1 MKSNDQIK
9 VTVGTNVFYVDR
21 KKLWKKSKWDT
32 EIDKDPTKNKQEI
45 SYGGGLLVV
54 RPEYKQRQIGEDE
67 LNIQCMY
74 DFYMASHLK
83 RQAERGVPNNNIVI
97 NDVLRKAGDIQNYD
111 DRQEF
116 IKNPS
121 YIHFDMQ
128 TGMLS
133 SIKQDSK
140 ITFPQHIKHLT
151 TQIRAHGDEER
162 TFISYNFK
170 EKKDLPIEGLVLDHM
185 ERIDDK
191 DFQKLDSFYLKS
203 GACHG
208 AYHDT
213 KTNIF
218 DEIQKKLKKCST
230 NHPQCFV
237 RLVKKDFVLIDS
249 AFFDN
254 HGNIHNFQPIPM
266 SENPD
271 KKVIYEE
278 LCKDKDKY
286 FDYYYV
292 TVSGVYKVP
301 HKLVHDRIKLIKN
314 GKFKEEFRKC
324 AMNGKNFK
332 KCFPRYDFKE
342 FYQANKLYNSVR
354 RNQPMSE
361 KKIINQV
368 KNNQVPAWLKDY
380 Y

>member
-1 MKSNDQIK
+1 MKSDDQIK
-9 VTVGTNVFYVDR
+9 VTVGNCAFYVDR
-21 KKLWKKSKWDT
+21 NKLWKKGKWDT
-32 EIDKDPTKNKQEI
+32 EINKDPTKNKQEI
-45 SYGGGLLVV
+45 SYGRGLWVV
-54 RPEYKQRQIGEDE
+54 RPEYKQRKIGEDE

-74 DFYMASHLK
+74 DCYMASHLK

-97 NDVLRKAGDIQNYD
+97 NDVLSKAGDIQNYN

-162 TFISYNFK
+162 TFISYNVK

-185 ERIDDK
+185 QRIDDK

-218 DEIQKKLKKCST
+218 DEIQKKLKKCDT

-237 RLVKKDFVLIDS
+237 RLVKKDFVLVDS

-271 KKVIYEE
+271 KKVIYEK
-278 LCKDKDKY
+278 LCDDKDKY

-301 HKLVHDRIKLIKN
+301 HKLVHDRIKLIKD
-314 GKFKEEFRKC
+314 GTFKEEYLKY
-324 AMNGKNFK
+324 AMNGGKFK

-342 FYQANKLYNSVR
+342 FYRTKNAITNKIPN
-354 RNQPMSE
+354 N
-361 KKIINQV
+361 KI
-368 KNNQVPAWLKDY
+368 PDRLKDY